1 MGENEER
8 GMGRGGEEKEDGSMR
23 RKGLRRRIG
32 EVQAKKEEVEELGE
46 AMENEKRKKEGKK
59 GRGIMRCIMNKSMNA
74 VNE

>member
-1 MGENEER
+1 M
-8 GMGRGGEEKEDGSMR
+8 
-23 RKGLRRRIG
+23 RRRIG